1 MEIIKFERTEIDREN
16 IRRAL
21 QCLEDNGIDKD
32 ECPVVLQALGYILT
46 DTELEDLLTDEDYE
60 PRKPRIKH
68 VKSYNVDVYEA
79 RYKTYIEDRKLYL
92 KITEGYKEKKLQ
104 LYIDTVNEELLQRI
118 KTDIIKEWH
127 EDYNKSNDELAEHIF
142 EEIFA
147 NIEQII
153 ERCDNEFKHGDHED
167 MENIDVLGL

>member
-46 DTELEDLLTDEDYE
+46 DTELEDLLTDED
-60 PRKPRIKH
+60 
-68 VKSYNVDVYEA
+68 S
-79 RYKTYIEDRKLYL
+79 
-92 KITEGYKEKKLQ
+92 
-104 LYIDTVNEELLQRI
+104 
-118 KTDIIKEWH
+118 DIIKEWH

-147 NIEQII
+147 DIEQII